1 MSKWCSWEL
10 GLFDGISNG
19 KCCILPVIKE
29 KKTFIKDGNIWGCIH
44 IYRIQK

>member
-1 MSKWCSWEL
+1 MSKWCPWEL

-29 KKTFIKDGNIWGCIH
+29 KKDFYKGQEYLGM
-44 IYRIQK
+44 YPYLSY